1 MRNKLGF
8 FVSLMLITSQI
19 ITGAV
24 YYVDATNGND
34 SNDGL
39 SEITAWRT
47 INKVN
52 NSSFTPGDFILFKR
66 GEIWREQLSIPSS
79 GTSGNLIIFGDYG
92 SGDLPIIFGS
102 NKLTNWTQQGLEDIW
117 YTNDLSTDPIVIW
130 LDGLSYFEA
139 TDAESV
145 DSENRWYWDSA
156 NTRLFVYATSNPTLF
171 YNT

>member
-52 NSSFTPGDFILFKR
+52 NSSFAPGDFILFKR

-79 GTSGNLIIFGDYG
+79 GTYLMWPRIADTYPGCWKYWG
-92 SGDLPIIFGS
+92 S
-102 NKLTNWTQQGLEDIW
+102 
-117 YTNDLSTDPIVIW
+117 
-130 LDGLSYFEA
+130 A
-139 TDAESV
+139 
-145 DSENRWYWDSA
+145 
-156 NTRLFVYATSNPTLF
+156 
-171 YNT
+171 